1 MRDGYISARWRLASM
16 QRELERPRT
25 DAVNQLRYE
34 PLCASFR
41 AFIANEQFPCVGA
54 KSAAATG
61 GLDILVANDLREG
74 ENDDVILH
82 ALRRAN
88 RKADLDRRGFQSLA
102 VLFEQPGVVD
112 EAVFERLLWQRLQSL
127 ADRDTAMG
135 CTRDPLVS
143 ASPDNPDFAVSF
155 GGKAYFV
162 VGLHPGASRPARRFS
177 HAALVFNRHDQFV
190 ALREQGQYERM
201 REQIIKRDIALAGT
215 ANPMLARHGDHSAAR
230 QYSGRNTRSD
240 WTCPFRDSRP

>member
-1 MRDGYISARWRLASM
+1 MRYGYISAQWRLASM
-16 QRELERPRT
+16 QLILDRPCT
-25 DAVNQLRYE
+25 DIATQQRHE

-41 AFIANEQFPCVGA
+41 AFIAEGQFPCVGA

-61 GLDILVANDLREG
+61 GLDIMVANDLREDG
-74 ENDDVILH
+74 SDDVILH
-82 ALRRAN
+82 ALRRADG
-88 RKADLDRRGFQSLA
+88 KADLNRRGFQSVA

-112 EAVFERLLWQRLQSL
+112 EAVFEQLLWQRLQSL
-127 ADRDTAMG
+127 ADRDAAMG
-135 CTRDPLVS
+135 WTRDPLVS
-143 ASPDNPDFAVSF
+143 ASPDNPDFAISF
-155 GGKAYFV
+155 GGNAYFV

-190 ALREQGQYERM
+190 ALRKQGQYERM

-230 QYSGRNTRSD
+230 QYSGRNTRND